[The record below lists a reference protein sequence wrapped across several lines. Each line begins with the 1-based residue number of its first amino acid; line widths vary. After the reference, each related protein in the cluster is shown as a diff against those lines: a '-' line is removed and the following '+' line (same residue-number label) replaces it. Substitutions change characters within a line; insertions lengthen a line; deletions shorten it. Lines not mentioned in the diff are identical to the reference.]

1 MSMTSRVS
9 RRVAPLWLGT
19 ILLFASPAPARAD
32 LTAFVGV
39 TPDPSTRPL
48 YGVAA
53 GAGLLIIGFEFE
65 YMSVTEDLAR
75 GAPSLWSGMGHLYVQ
90 NPIPIGGLQF
100 YGIAGAGLFREQLGT
115 LSTLNVGTNLGG
127 GVKIAL
133 AGPLRLR
140 LDYRVFALA
149 GSPLYSTPQRFY
161 AGLNLKF

>member
-1 MSMTSRVS
+1 MSTRV
-9 RRVAPLWLGT
+9 RPAAT
-19 ILLFASPAPARAD
+19 LLLSGALLLASASPARAD

-39 TPDPSTRPL
+39 TPEPTTRPL
-48 YGVAA
+48 YGFAA

-65 YMSVTEDLAR
+65 YMSVSEDLTRA
-75 GAPSLWSGMGHLYVQ
+75 APSLWSGMGNLYLQ
-90 NPIPIGGLQF
+90 NPIPIAGLQF
-100 YGIAGAGLFREQLGT
+100 YATAGAGLFREQLGN

-133 AGPLRLR
+133 VGPLRLR

-149 GSPLYSTPQRFY
+149 GNPLYSNPQRFY